1 MEPFLLITVSFCLL
15 PRRFTTDKEWKMMNS
30 VEVCS
35 DLKAVFVGDSDGCVH
50 VLVRIGVR
58 LLM

>member
-1 MEPFLLITVSFCLL
+1 
-15 PRRFTTDKEWKMMNS
+15 MNS

-50 VLVRIGVR
+50 VLVRIGVS